1 MYDVGTFSP
10 DVIQVQETTL
20 LHMTLMNTEN
30 GDIHLLLRTIIVFV
44 RAPIVLWKSKN
55 HTIGTVF
62 SARSG
67 DRIIRSV
74 QYAARYFMID

>member
-1 MYDVGTFSP
+1 MYDVGVFSP
-10 DVIQVQETTL
+10 DVIQAQETTL
-20 LHMTLMNTEN
+20 LHMTIMNTEN
-30 GDIHLLLRTIIVFV
+30 GNIHLLPRTIIVIV
-44 RAPIVLWKSKN
+44 RTRIIWWKSKN
-55 HTIGTVF
+55 HTIGMVF

>member
-1 MYDVGTFSP
+1 MYDVGTFSS
-10 DVIQVQETTL
+10 DVIQVQERTL
-20 LHMTLMNTEN
+20 LHMTLINTEN
-30 GDIHLLLRTIIVFV
+30 GDIHLLPRTIIVIV
-44 RAPIVLWKSKN
+44 RTRIIWWKSKN
-55 HTIGTVF
+55 HTIGMVF